1 MASYHWL
8 LFQLLLSLLQ
18 TYCVSTF
25 NKPEVRCLRKG
36 EMFVYVCQSLVFFFF
51 SWCVWRRVGDNLTCA
66 HSHQWKYVNKML
78 FNFILSHHS
87 TKNISFPLHVAN
99 NDKEKYLEGTRNFNS
114 IPRKTPHNIRTQRRY
129 TFANLTNLWLAIYM
143 DTNYYNAFIMSIISE
158 M

>member
-1 MASYHWL
+1 
-8 LFQLLLSLLQ
+8 
-18 TYCVSTF
+18 
-25 NKPEVRCLRKG
+25 
-36 EMFVYVCQSLVFFFF
+36 
-51 SWCVWRRVGDNLTCA
+51 
-66 HSHQWKYVNKML
+66 ML

-99 NDKEKYLEGTRNFNS
+99 NDKEKYLEGTS
-114 IPRKTPHNIRTQRRY
+114 PHNIRTQRRY